1 MTDAAPSRVLRPD
14 LRVLLE
20 KFAAA
25 GVPNY
30 DQVGVAAA
38 RDQLEAVVRLQ
49 QRRTLADATD
59 HEVAGPAGP
68 VPVRVYRPD
77 VVTSGAVVVYL
88 HGGGFVLGSIA
99 AADRPCRGLA
109 EATGCLVVSVG
120 YRLAPET
127 PFPGGLADCVAA
139 VRWATGLGG
148 DRLVLLGDSAGGALV
163 AGVSTALRDGGDRLP
178 DAQVLLYPTLA
189 PPGDSDS
196 MREFADGPMMTRREL
211 EWFWGHYAPG
221 ADPAAAPLLAAGL
234 AGLPATTVVVA
245 ELDPLRDEGRAYAAR
260 LVEAGVPVELREVPG
275 APHGFWWL
283 DRALAQADELTAALV
298 PVLRGDG
305 PLG

>member
-1 MTDAAPSRVLRPD
+1 MPT
-14 LRVLLE
+14 
-20 KFAAA
+20 
-25 GVPNY
+25 Y
-30 DQVGVAAA
+30 DQVGVPAA
-38 RDQLEAVVRLQ
+38 REQLEAVVRLQ
-49 QRRTLADATD
+49 QRRELGDVTD

-77 VVTSGAVVVYL
+77 DVTSGAVVVYL

-109 EATGCLVVSVG
+109 VAAGCVVVSVG
-120 YRLAPET
+120 YRLAPEA
-127 PFPGGLADCVAA
+127 PFPGGLEDCVAA
-139 VRWATGLGG
+139 VRWAAGLDG

-163 AGVSTALRDGGDRLP
+163 AGVSAVLRDAGDRLP

-189 PPGDSDS
+189 PPGETGS

-211 EWFWGHYAPG
+211 EWFWGLYAPD
-221 ADPAAAPLLAAGL
+221 ADPAAAPLLTADL

-245 ELDPLRDEGRAYAAR
+245 ELDPLRDEGLAYADR
-260 LVEAGVPVELREVPG
+260 LAAAGVVVQVRVVEG

-283 DRALAQADELTAALV
+283 DRPLAQADELTAALV
-298 PVLRGDG
+298 PVLRGEG